1 MRSPKK
7 GKRPSKVEDDH
18 RPNMTIVCM
27 LCSDKKPSEGSKNFL
42 TFKVCASCVS
52 YLKSVEEIV
61 DKQDFT

>member
-42 TFKVCASCVS
+42 TVEIAS
-52 YLKSVEEIV
+52 LI
-61 DKQDFT
+61 